1 MEGDRHLFSCTA
13 CGKKFTFWVPKGNEH
28 PKPKCSFC
36 STEFFPFGEPPAA
49 PVPPPGP
56 PASKTEAPPAPN

>member
-1 MEGDRHLFSCTA
+1 MEGERHLFTCTA

-36 STEFFPFGEPPAA
+36 SAQFFPFGEPPAA
-49 PVPPPGP
+49 AAPPPAKPSESSP
-56 PASKTEAPPAPN
+56 PPN